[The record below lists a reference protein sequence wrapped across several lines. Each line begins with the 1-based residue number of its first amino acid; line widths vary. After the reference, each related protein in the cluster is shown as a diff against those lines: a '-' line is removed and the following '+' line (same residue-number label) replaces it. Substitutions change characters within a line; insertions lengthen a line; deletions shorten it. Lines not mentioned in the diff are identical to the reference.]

1 MKIVPNKIWSLVDPN
16 NEVITQYTSI
26 AYVNELNDVEN
37 YAIWQAIKLGQND
50 RGVLIGKTGCGKTT
64 LAKFLVEDHI
74 KPYSVTWNPKGSEN
88 VFKWNQKHVST
99 LRELYDAADDDE
111 RRIVYTPHPLLAEN
125 EQNQEEFFYWIYEN
139 KNRRIYIDEATAIC
153 YSANKVPRFLL
164 AILNRGRERGISS
177 LTATQR
183 PSGVPMN
190 ILSES
195 ENYYVFKTLLPQDK
209 QRVEL
214 ITGISVE
221 DQNALNDFEFY
232 YFNVSRGLLPKKL
245 RLNLEGLKNGKRKS
259 YSVSGRK

>member
-1 MKIVPNKIWSLVDPN
+1 M
-16 NEVITQYTSI
+16 
-26 AYVNELNDVEN
+26 EN
-37 YAIWQAIKLGQND
+37 YAIWQAIKLGGND

-74 KPYSVTWNPKGSEN
+74 KPFSVTWNPKGSDN
-88 VFKWNQKHVST
+88 VFAWKHKHVST
-99 LRELYDAADDDE
+99 LSELYDAGEDE
-111 RRIVYTPHPLLAEN
+111 KYPRIIYTPHPLIAED
-125 EQNQEEFFYWIYEN
+125 EKNQEEFFYWIYER
-139 KNRRIYIDEATAIC
+139 KYTRVYIDEATAIA

-164 AILNRGRERGISS
+164 AILNRGRERGIST

-221 DQNALNDFEFY
+221 DQNDLNDYEFY
-232 YFNVSRGLLPKKL
+232 YFNVSRGLMPKKL
-245 RLNLEGLKNGKRKS
+245 RLNLEGLRNATNASTAKRVNS
-259 YSVSGRK
+259 LSSR